1 MIQTGPDGCLWI
13 ADMYRQ
19 VIEHPEW
26 IPKDW
31 QKRLD
36 LRAGADKGRIYR
48 VVPVGVK
55 PRAVPRLDKLDTAGL
70 VAALDSPNGWQR
82 DTAQMMLLWRKD
94 KAALPLLE
102 KIVKESKRP
111 LARLHALCTL
121 DGLGALTEP
130 VLENALTDGN
140 AGVRRHAVRLCDKGT
155 RLGLLPARIVNDPD
169 LQVRMQL
176 AYTLGASPNAEG
188 AGMALGSLA
197 VQAAEDRYLLAAILS
212 SVGKADLEY
221 MLFVVL
227 QAAKKAEPSE
237 TLIQQLLRLASAFG
251 DSEALTTLVG
261 TLATPDNG
269 KFGAW
274 QFRTLAAVLDASG
287 KPDERWNA
295 QLVRLAKLFA
305 AARQVAA
312 DDKSPLPDRSAAI
325 GVLARGPDR
334 RDDEV
339 KMLTGFL
346 TQQAPPE
353 LQTAAVAALGRVQ
366 QANVPELLL
375 QNWKGYGP
383 ALRAQI
389 LDELLRRQGW
399 IKAIFDAIDRKDI
412 LPIEIDAARRQRLLQ
427 QKNPALRDRAA
438 KLFAS
443 SINVDRQKVVDSYR
457 SVVTTKGD
465 PKRGAQVFA
474 KICASCHRFQGVG
487 EEVGPD
493 LASLG
498 DKSPEALL
506 TAILDP
512 NRAVEAR
519 YIAYIA
525 VTKSGVSYNGLLASE
540 TGNSVTIVSQDGKK
554 HTILRTELEA
564 LSSTDKSA
572 MPEGLEK
579 DLKPQDVADVIAH
592 LRVGVPAP
600 VRREFEGNKPELVR
614 PDKDGVIKLSSRTCE
629 LYGNSI
635 CFEPL
640 RLNLGYW
647 ESEDDRAIW
656 TVEVPKAGKYT
667 VFLDYS
673 CPDDSAGNKF
683 ALITHSGRLTG
694 IVTGTG
700 GWQKYKEAKFG
711 EIELAAGKQ
720 QVTMRSEG
728 KIRQHLL
735 DLRAVRLIPV
745 AAK

>member
-1 MIQTGPDGCLWI
+1 M
-13 ADMYRQ
+13 
-19 VIEHPEW
+19 
-26 IPKDW
+26 
-31 QKRLD
+31 
-36 LRAGADKGRIYR
+36 
-48 VVPVGVK
+48 
-55 PRAVPRLDKLDTAGL
+55 LDKMAT
-70 VAALDSPNGWQR
+70 
-82 DTAQMMLLWRKD
+82 
-94 KAALPLLE
+94 
-102 KIVKESKRP
+102 ESNRP

-121 DGLGALTEP
+121 DGLGTELDQAVWVRMLKDP
-130 VLENALTDGN
+130 HP
-140 AGVRRHAVRLCDKGT
+140 GVRRQAVRMCERIEAPGKDLLLALEDLENDSDPHV
-155 RLGLLPARIVNDPD
+155 RL
-169 LQVRMQL
+169 QL
-176 AYTLGASPNAEG
+176 AYTRGMSQGSG
-188 AGMALGSLA
+188 AGSSLGRLALRSAGDPY
-197 VQAAEDRYLLAAILS
+197 VLAAILS
-212 SVGKADLEY
+212 SVREDQSLAG
-221 MLFVVL
+221 MLAAVL
-227 QAAKKAEPSE
+227 TEAKKTMTPPPE
-237 TLIQQLLRLASAFG
+237 QLLKELFRLGNSIG
-251 DSEALTTLVG
+251 SHVTLGVLIALLEK
-261 TLATPDNG
+261 PENG
-269 KFGAW
+269 KFAPW
-274 QFRTLAAVLDASG
+274 QFRTLTAGLDAAADKPEG
-287 KPDERWNA
+287 K
-295 QLVRLAKLFA
+295 LATLWMIHRKDLAPIFV
-305 AARQVAA
+305 AAREVAVDPKA
-312 DDKSPLPDRSAAI
+312 SAEDRASAI
-325 GVLARGPDR
+325 HLLGRGSDHQAE
-334 RDDEV
+334 DAKV
-339 KMLTGFL
+339 LTGFL
-346 TQQAPPE
+346 SPQTAPE
-353 LQTAAVAALGRVQ
+353 LQTAAVSTLGRISEGS
-366 QANVPELLL
+366 VPKLLL
-375 QNWKGYGP
+375 EGWKGYGP
-383 ALRAQI
+383 GLRSQI
-389 LDELLRRQGW
+389 LDVLLRREQW
-399 IKAIFDAIDRKDI
+399 VKQLLDAIESKQI
-412 LPIEIDAARRQRLLQ
+412 LAIEIDAGRRQRLLQ
-427 QKNPALRDRAA
+427 QKNAALRERAA
-438 KLFAS
+438 KLFAGT
-443 SINVDRQKVVDSYR
+443 INTDRQKVLDSYR
-457 SVVTTKGD
+457 SVLTAKGD
-465 PKRGAQVFA
+465 PKRGAQIFT
-474 KICASCHRFQGVG
+474 KTCATCHRFQGVG

-629 LYGNSI
+629 LYGTSI

-656 TVEVPKAGKYT
+656 TVDVPKAGKYT
-667 VFLDYS
+667 VSLDYS

-683 ALITHSGRLTG
+683 ALITDSGRLTG

-711 EIELAAGKQ
+711 EIDLAAGKQ

-735 DLRAVRLIPV
+735 DLRAVRLVPI